1 MLVILYKKN
10 AKGTLNYY
18 VLDDRQQSLFT
29 PWTLN
34 IGWGKAPDAP
44 ARKHYS
50 FTSLEEKNKKIRML
64 MTRKLK
70 DYQVLYS
77 YFKDAAERVRG
88 AKQTSTEVSGLKVV
102 KNQ

>member
-18 VLDDRQQSLFT
+18 VLDDRQPSLFS

-34 IGWGKAPDAP
+34 VGWGKAPDASP
-44 ARKHYS
+44 RKHYS
-50 FTSLEEKNKKIRML
+50 FDSLEEKNKKIRSL
-64 MTRKLK
+64 MGRKLK

-77 YFKDAAERVRG
+77 YFKNAAERVRSS
-88 AKQTSTEVSGLKVV
+88 KDNSSELPGLKVI
-102 KNQ
+102 KS